1 MKKKEVRDSMFRA
14 LFKEEKN
21 ARELFIA
28 LGNELGP
35 DEKLE
40 IVTLEY
46 ALGDKVQND
55 LAMKAGDRC
64 IVLTEAQTT
73 FSPNIPVRILEYAAR
88 TYELILERVLT
99 YGEKE
104 MKIPA
109 PKFYVLCNGNRKWED
124 GTLLKLSDMYAE
136 PAC

>member
-1 MKKKEVRDSMFRA
+1 MTRKKEVRDSMFRA

-21 ARELFIA
+21 ARELFVA

-55 LAMKAGDRC
+55 L
-64 IVLTEAQTT
+64 
-73 FSPNIPVRILEYAAR
+73 
-88 TYELILERVLT
+88 
-99 YGEKE
+99 
-104 MKIPA
+104 
-109 PKFYVLCNGNRKWED
+109 
-124 GTLLKLSDMYAE
+124 
-136 PAC
+136 